1 MNAYLAPSGNG
12 AGAGGGAAGGGV
24 PWAGAGRGAGACG
37 AAAWANVGAAD
48 NVKLSAA
55 ATARPLIRVNPFN
68 CRKFMILLQISH
80 ASNIGKRAPHRRGSP
95 AFGAHRSR
103 SRRLGSYCSR
113 SHCLM
118 FHSIRVVLVL

>member
-1 MNAYLAPSGNG
+1 MLMNAYLAPSGNG
-12 AGAGGGAAGGGV
+12 AGAAGGAAGVGV

-48 NVKLSAA
+48 SVKLSAT

-68 CRKFMILLQISH
+68 CRKFMILLQIRH
-80 ASNIGKRAPHRRGSP
+80 ASNIGERVPHRVGSR

-103 SRRLGSYCSR
+103 SHCFGSYRSR
-113 SHCLM
+113 S
-118 FHSIRVVLVL
+118 